1 MTVLTDT
8 IEKLVTANR
17 ILAREEVVD
26 GFGHVSVRH
35 PSDPDRFLLSRSR
48 SPELVET
55 SDILEYTLDG
65 VCIDDKGGMRPYAE
79 RFIHGAIYK
88 ARPDVTSVVHHHA
101 YPVVTFTA
109 SKVPIRPLM
118 HTTAVI
124 GHEIPLWD
132 IRDKFGPN
140 TNMLVTNMDQGGD
153 LAKKLGNNRMVMMR
167 GHGATAAGAT
177 IEDSVISS
185 IYLQI
190 AARQQMEALQLGGEI
205 TYLSKGEIDGQISPD
220 VINIAFPRIWEYFSR
235 RAGRWT

>member
-1 MTVLTDT
+1 MTILADT
-8 IEKLVTANR
+8 IEHLVTANR

-35 PSDPDRFLLSRSR
+35 PSDSERFLLSRSR

-55 SDILEYTLDG
+55 ADILEYTLDG
-65 VCIDDKGGMRPYAE
+65 ACIDDKGGMRPYAE

-88 ARPDVTSVVHHHA
+88 ARPDVRSVVHHHA

-205 TYLSKGEIDGQISPD
+205 TYLSKGEIDGQISSE
-220 VINIAFPRIWEYFSR
+220 VIAIAFPRIWEYFSR
-235 RAGRWT
+235 RAGR

>member
-1 MTVLTDT
+1 MTILADT
-8 IEKLVTANR
+8 LEKLVTANR

-35 PSDPDRFLLSRSR
+35 PGDPERFLLSRSR

-65 VCIDDKGGMRPYAE
+65 VCVDDRGGMRPYAE

-101 YPVVTFTA
+101 YPVVTFSA

-132 IRDKFGPN
+132 IRDRFGPD

-235 RAGRWT
+235 RAGR

>member
-1 MTVLTDT
+1 MTILSDT

-35 PSDPDRFLLSRSR
+35 PGDPERFLLSRSR

-79 RFIHGAIYK
+79 RFIHGAVYK

-124 GHEIPLWD
+124 GHQIPLWD
-132 IRDKFGPN
+132 IRDKFGPD

-205 TYLSKGEIDGQISPD
+205 TYLSKGEIDGQIAPE

-235 RAGRWT
+235 RAGR

>member
-1 MTVLTDT
+1 MTILADT

-35 PSDPDRFLLSRSR
+35 PGDPERFLLSRSR

-65 VCIDDKGGMRPYAE
+65 ACIDDKGGMRPYAE

-88 ARPDVTSVVHHHA
+88 VRPDVMSVVHHHA
-101 YPVVTFTA
+101 YPVVTFSA

-132 IRDKFGPN
+132 IRDRFGPD

-205 TYLSKGEIDGQISPD
+205 TYLSKGEIDGQIAPD

-235 RAGRWT
+235 RAGR

>member
-1 MTVLTDT
+1 MTILADT
-8 IEKLVTANR
+8 IEHLVTANR

-35 PSDPDRFLLSRSR
+35 PSDPERFLLSRSR

-55 SDILEYTLDG
+55 ADILEYTLDG
-65 VCIDDKGGMRPYAE
+65 ACIDDKGGMRPYAE

-88 ARPDVTSVVHHHA
+88 ARPDVRSVVHPHA
-101 YPVVTFTA
+101 YPVVTFSA

-205 TYLSKGEIDGQISPD
+205 TYLSKGEIDGQISSE
-220 VINIAFPRIWEYFSR
+220 VIAIAFPRIWEYFSR
-235 RAGRWT
+235 RAGR

>member
-1 MTVLTDT
+1 MTILADT
-8 IEKLVTANR
+8 IEHLVTANR

-35 PSDPDRFLLSRSR
+35 PSDPERFLLSRSR

-55 SDILEYTLDG
+55 ADILEYTLDG
-65 VCIDDKGGMRPYAE
+65 ACIDDKGGMRPYAE

-88 ARPDVTSVVHHHA
+88 ARPDVRSVVHHHA

-205 TYLSKGEIDGQISPD
+205 TYLSKGEIDGQISSE
-220 VINIAFPRIWEYFSR
+220 VIAIAFPRIWEYFSR
-235 RAGRWT
+235 RAGR

>member
-1 MTVLTDT
+1 MTILADT

-35 PSDPDRFLLSRSR
+35 PGDPERFLLSRSR

-65 VCIDDKGGMRPYAE
+65 ACIDDKGGMRPYAE

-88 ARPDVTSVVHHHA
+88 VRPDVTSVVHHHA

-132 IRDKFGPN
+132 IRDKFGPD

-235 RAGRWT
+235 RAGR

>member
-88 ARPDVTSVVHHHA
+88 ARPDVRSVVHHHA
-101 YPVVTFTA
+101 YPVVTFSA

-205 TYLSKGEIDGQISPD
+205 TYLSKGEIDGQISSE
-220 VINIAFPRIWEYFSR
+220 VIAIAFPRIWEYFSR
-235 RAGRWT
+235 RAGR

>member
-1 MTVLTDT
+1 MTILADT
-8 IEKLVTANR
+8 IEHLVTANR

-35 PSDPDRFLLSRSR
+35 PSDPERFLLSRSR

-55 SDILEYTLDG
+55 ADILEYTLDG
-65 VCIDDKGGMRPYAE
+65 ACIDDKGGMRPYAE

-205 TYLSKGEIDGQISPD
+205 TYLSKDEFDGQISSE
-220 VINIAFPRIWEYFSR
+220 VIAIAFPRIWEYFSR
-235 RAGRWT
+235 RAGR

>member
-1 MTVLTDT
+1 MTILADT

-35 PSDPDRFLLSRSR
+35 PGDPGRFLLSRSR

-65 VCIDDKGGMRPYAE
+65 ACIDDKGGMRPYAE

-132 IRDKFGPN
+132 IRDKFGPD

-235 RAGRWT
+235 RAGR